1 MSGLNIRVRRSVS
14 LGRTLGGEPMTAFAR
29 LSLANRSLVILIS
42 LLLSGFGVFAIPQ
55 LKQQLLPSLSFPGA
69 FVVAS
74 YPGASPDIVEEQVT
88 KPIEDSFQG
97 LAGMEEMTSTS
108 AEGMAQIQVAFAYGT
123 DIDESLNK
131 MQQAVS
137 RVTLPDGVEPTVSA
151 GNTDD
156 IPVMVLAVGD
166 GGDARAMADKLNRIM
181 VPELQGIEGVREANV
196 TGTREEVVTIEPD
209 EDKMEDKGVSASQI
223 SSVLQANGTPIPA
236 GTLDTDDKVL
246 TVQVGTRVDTVE
258 KLKNLYLTPAQP
270 QQSQAQAQPGQ
281 GQAQPGQGQAQPA
294 QGQAQAQPGQG
305 GLPQQA
311 AEPKPLKPV
320 KLGDVAKITRGLA
333 VATTITRTDGESSLG
348 VSVTMAPDGN
358 AVTIS
363 HEIRQKL
370 PELTKALGDS
380 SETAVAVVFDQ
391 APYVEQSIESLTTEG
406 LLGLAFA
413 VLVILVF
420 LLSVRSTL
428 VTAVSIPLS
437 VVIAL
442 IVLWVGDYSLNMLT
456 LGALTIA
463 VGRVVDDSIVVLE
476 NIKRHLG
483 YGEAKLQAILTAV
496 REVSGAVTASTLT
509 TVAVFAP
516 IAIVGGMVGEL
527 FGPFS
532 ITVAVALMASLVVSL
547 TVVPVLAFWFLKAPS
562 LTPEQARKQRE
573 KAEAKELRSPL
584 QRLYLPVLRFA
595 TRFKLVTVLIGVAVM
610 VGTFGLAGGL
620 RTNFLDSSGQ
630 NTISLSQRMPV
641 GTDLETTDKAAKQVE
656 GVLAGMDQVKTYQ
669 VNVGGGGNAFGP
681 PGGGGRGADRASYSI
696 ALKDG
701 ADTPKVEQEL
711 RDKIAG
717 LSGAGEVTVGQSGGG
732 FNSDTIDVIV
742 RAPDTETLRAAA
754 DQVTKA
760 MGEVSGL
767 RDVASNLEDSAPRI
781 EVVVDREEAAERGL
795 SEAQIGQA
803 VAQAFRGAPLG
814 QMTLDGRTSDLVL
827 REGEAPES
835 VKKVEDLK
843 LATATG
849 TVKLKTVADVK
860 EVAGPTQITRIDG
873 ERSATVSV
881 KAADAGDLGAVTQ
894 ALTAKLNGL
903 QLSSGATYEVGGA
916 SADQTEAFSDL
927 GIAMLAA
934 IAIVFLIMVATFRS
948 FMQPVIL
955 LVSIPFAATGAIGL
969 LVATDTA
976 LGVPALIGMLMLIG
990 IVVTNAI
997 VLIDLINQYREQ
1009 GMGVVEAVIEGGRR
1023 RLRPILMTA
1032 VATIC
1037 ALTPMA
1043 MGVTGSGG
1051 FISQPLA
1058 IVVIG
1063 GLISSTLLTLVL
1075 VPTLYTVVERAKE
1088 RMRRRP
1094 AEPKV
1099 EAKVL
1104 TPTP

>member
-1 MSGLNIRVRRSVS
+1 
-14 LGRTLGGEPMTAFAR
+14 MTAFAR
-29 LSLANRSLVILIS
+29 MSLANRSLVILIS
-42 LLLSGFGVFAIPQ
+42 LVLSGFGVFAIPQ

-74 YPGASPDIVEEQVT
+74 YPGASPEIVEEQVT

-108 AEGMAQIQVAFAYGT
+108 AEGVAQIQVAFAYGT

-181 VPELQGIEGVREANV
+181 VPELQGIEGVREASV

-209 EDKMEDKGVSASQI
+209 EDEMAKKGVSASQI

-236 GTLDTDDKVL
+236 GTLDSAGKAL

-270 QQSQAQAQPGQ
+270 QQSLA
-281 GQAQPGQGQAQPA
+281 QAQPA
-294 QGQAQAQPGQG
+294 QGRPGQGQALPGQAQRGQG

-311 AEPKPLKPV
+311 AKPEPLKPV

-333 VATTITRTDGESSLG
+333 EARTITRTDGKSSLG

-363 HEIRQKL
+363 HEITEKL
-370 PELTKALGDS
+370 PELTRALGDS
-380 SETAVAVVFDQ
+380 SDTAVSVVFDQ
-391 APYVEQSIESLTTEG
+391 APYVERSIESLTTEG

-442 IVLWVGDYSLNMLT
+442 IALWAGDYSLNMLT

-483 YGEAKLQAILTAV
+483 YGEPKLQAILSAV
-496 REVSGAVTASTLT
+496 REVAGAVTASTLT

-547 TVVPVLAFWFLKAPS
+547 TVVPVLAYWFLKAPA
-562 LTPEQARKQRE
+562 LTPEQARRQRDE
-573 KAEAKELRSPL
+573 AEAKELRSPL
-584 QRLYLPVLRFA
+584 QRMYLPVLRFA

-641 GTDLETTDKAAKQVE
+641 GTDLETTDQAAKRVE
-656 GVLAGMDQVKTYQ
+656 GVLAGMSQVETYQ

-696 ALKDG
+696 SLKDG
-701 ADTPKVEQEL
+701 ADTPKAEQEL
-711 RDKIAG
+711 RDKIAD
-717 LSGAGEVTVGQSGGG
+717 LSGVGEVTVGQSGGG

-742 RAPDTETLRAAA
+742 RAPDTATLRTAA

-767 RDVASNLEDSAPRI
+767 RDVASNLEASAPRI

-814 QMTLDGRTSDLVL
+814 QMTLDGRTADLVL

-860 EVAGPTQITRIDG
+860 EVAGPTQVTRIDG
-873 ERSATVSV
+873 ERSATVSAKV
-881 KAADAGDLGAVTQ
+881 ADAGNLGAATQ
-894 ALTAKLNGL
+894 ALTTKLNGL
-903 QLSSGATYEVGGA
+903 QLPSGATYEIGGA
-916 SADQTEAFSDL
+916 SADQSEAFSDL

-948 FMQPVIL
+948 FIQPVIL

-1043 MGVTGSGG
+1043 LGVTGSGG

-1088 RMRRRP
+1088 RMRRTP
-1094 AEPKV
+1094 AEPKQ
-1099 EAKVL
+1099 EEKVL
-1104 TPTP
+1104 TPAT